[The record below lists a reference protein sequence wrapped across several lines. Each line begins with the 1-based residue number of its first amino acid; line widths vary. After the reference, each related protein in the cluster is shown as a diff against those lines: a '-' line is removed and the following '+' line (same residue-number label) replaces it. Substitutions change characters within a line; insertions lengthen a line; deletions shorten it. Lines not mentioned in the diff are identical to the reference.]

1 MMEIII
7 PFVIIVGIILK
18 KLPVLRSSILVILSE
33 MTHFLS
39 SLIDLSLKIGK
50 AKHLLLLPLDLLMD
64 GFEVPYF
71 LVQLLLLRRW
81 TCSLPFLASGFTQCF
96 LVDVQWLQCSP
107 SAEAFFG
114 GMTKVTAC

>member
-64 GFEVPYF
+64 GFEVRYF
-71 LVQLLLLRRW
+71 LVQLLLLLSRW
-81 TCSLPFLASGFTQCF
+81 TCSLSFLASGFTQCF
-96 LVDVQWLQCSP
+96 LVDV
-107 SAEAFFG
+107 
-114 GMTKVTAC
+114 